1 VVLLNSV
8 AHTSCAWLD
17 RVLELGFARHGF
29 AALLMEPERRG
40 LEDLRIDRSD
50 VEENGAR
57 SWRFWLFA
65 GLTLLLLTGAV
76 WWLRQRPIEVQT
88 QVVRSE
94 MTEPGPRTVLN
105 ASGYVVARREATVSS
120 KLTGKVVDILIE
132 EGTEVK
138 EGQILAR
145 LDDANLRARLEL
157 AQAQANAARGGLLET
172 QVRLDEAEREQARI
186 LTLAGGGV
194 SSEAEV
200 DRVEAEVKS
209 LRARLER
216 QILEIE
222 VAHQQVRVLT
232 QELEDTVIRAP
243 FTGIV
248 VAKNAQPGEMIS
260 PISAG
265 GGFTRTGIGT
275 IVDMSSLEIEV
286 DVNESFLNR
295 VRVGQFI
302 EATLDAYPA
311 WKIPCRV
318 LAIIPTA
325 DRQKATVRVR
335 VAFDELDQRILPQMG
350 VRVAFLELESERE
363 PGPGSLMIARETLR
377 RNGTDYWVWVVRDGK
392 LDRRPVTVRAPE
404 TNPVLVDSGLEAGET
419 VVVQA
424 PEDLEPG
431 RRVRVRTD

>member
-1 VVLLNSV
+1 
-8 AHTSCAWLD
+8 
-17 RVLELGFARHGF
+17 
-29 AALLMEPERRG
+29 MEPERRG

-50 VEENGAR
+50 LEENGAR
-57 SWRFWLFA
+57 SGRFWLLA
-65 GLTLLLLTGAV
+65 GLTLLLLLGAV
-76 WWLRQRPIEVQT
+76 WWLRQRPVEVQT

-94 MTEPGPRTVLN
+94 TTESGPRTVLN

-120 KLTGKVVDILIE
+120 KLTGKVVDVLIE

-138 EGQILAR
+138 EGQVLAR
-145 LDDANLRARLEL
+145 LDDANLRARLQL

-186 LTLAGGGV
+186 LALAGGGV

-216 QILEIE
+216 QTLEIE

-392 LDRRPVTVRAPE
+392 LHRRPVTVRAPE

-424 PEDLEPG
+424 PADLEPG